1 MLDQIQIDEFLKS
14 NKDMKLYPWN
24 TGEERAT
31 NGDDLAMFVD
41 VDEDASG
48 RVSGSDFSDK
58 DINEI
63 PRSNDSR
70 RERRK
75 STNKSRTDKNN
86 RLLLANTVTV
96 KSLRSPINNHVEK
109 AADSTMKKSLKSGK
123 IFSYGSLVENDDDD
137 DEDDDSKS
145 ENNLK
150 MSDSEI
156 DLDAIEDSDDSIN
169 STELNFKSDM
179 KTNDSTIINPNP
191 MLNINNLDK
200 ADDNF

>member
-1 MLDQIQIDEFLKS
+1 MLDQIQIDDFLKN

-24 TGEERAT
+24 GGDERAT

-48 RVSGSDFSDK
+48 RISGSDFSDK

-75 STNKSRTDKNN
+75 STNKSRVDKNS

-109 AADSTMKKSLKSGK
+109 VADSTMKKSMKSGK
-123 IFSYGSLVENDDDD
+123 IFSYGSLVENDDD
-137 DEDDDSKS
+137 EDDDSKS
-145 ENNLK
+145 ETNLK

-156 DLDAIEDSDDSIN
+156 DLDAIEDSDDDSIN
-169 STELNFKSDM
+169 STELNLKPDI
-179 KTNDSTIINPNP
+179 KTNDSNNINSNSI
-191 MLNINNLDK
+191 LNINNLDK